1 MEALM
6 LILRRKP
13 GESIIVGEKIK
24 ITVLESN
31 SNQLH
36 IGIEAPKNVE
46 IYREEIYLKIKE
58 ENEKEAKSEVF
69 LRIKAKR

>member
-1 MEALM
+1 M